1 MASNPEQA
9 AQVSLGEIDRI
20 VAGTHYDP
28 HSVLGARRGPEGG
41 VIVRALRPLAK
52 SVAVV
57 LPYGTRFPM
66 DHVHEGVFAVVL
78 PVGGVPD
85 YRLPPPP
92 SPPPRGPRA
101 PRDRAHEGVFAVVL
115 PVGGVPDYRL
125 AVSYPGPGGGA
136 ALPETL
142 VDDPYRHL
150 PTLGEVDLY
159 LIGEGRHEQLWQV
172 LGAHVHRPGQA
183 GEPAATGF
191 EPLVGTSFAVWAPN
205 ARGVRLIGDFNH
217 WDGRGHPMRSLG
229 GAGVWEIYVP
239 GAGEGARYKFDV
251 CAPDGQWRRKADP
264 MANLAER
271 PPATACRG

>member
-9 AQVSLGEIDRI
+9 AQGSLGEIDRI

-28 HSVLGARRGPEGG
+28 HSVLGAHPGPDGG

-57 LPYGTRFPM
+57 LPDGTRFPM

-85 YRLPPPP
+85 YRLP
-92 SPPPRGPRA
+92 
-101 PRDRAHEGVFAVVL
+101 
-115 PVGGVPDYRL
+115 
-125 AVSYPGPGGGA
+125 VSYPGPGGGA

-183 GEPAATGF
+183 GEPAAAGF
-191 EPLVGTSFAVWAPN
+191 EALVGTSFAVWAPN

-239 GAGEGARYKFDV
+239 GAGEGARYKFDI
-251 CAPDGQWRRKADP
+251 CAPDGQWRRGAD
-264 MANLAER
+264 LAR
-271 PPATACRG
+271 AAGGLAGRGRRLGEAGGRGGWWGGGRAGGGGGGAGQHLRGAPRI